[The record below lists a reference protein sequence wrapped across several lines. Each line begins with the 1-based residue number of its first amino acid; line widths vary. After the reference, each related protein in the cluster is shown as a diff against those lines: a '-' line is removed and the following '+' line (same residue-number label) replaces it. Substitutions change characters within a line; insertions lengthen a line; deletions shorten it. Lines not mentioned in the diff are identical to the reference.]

1 MPFLKEKYPNLKDAS
16 FEEKYDFLIH
26 KIGLQGLK
34 EWIPVSDETL
44 REAYVKDKNLN
55 NIPLEDWDRWAGAKT
70 SPTKVSWSPYS
81 LRTLV
86 AEKTGV
92 TTFSLA
98 ECVCL
103 LKQTAIRSIKQ
114 KGE

>member
-1 MPFLKEKYPNLKDAS
+1 MPFLEEKFPHLKDMS
-16 FEEKYDFLIH
+16 FEEKYDFLID
-26 KIGLQGLK
+26 KIGLQALRN
-34 EWIPVSDETL
+34 WIPISDETL
-44 REAYVKDKNLN
+44 RDAYVKDKNLN
-55 NIPLEDWDRWAGAKT
+55 NIPLEDWDRWAGAKA
-70 SPTKVSWSPYS
+70 SPTNVSWSSYS

>member
-1 MPFLKEKYPNLKDAS
+1 MPFLEETYPNLKNVS
-16 FEEKYDFLIH
+16 FEEKYDFLID
-26 KIGLQGLK
+26 KIGFRILRS
-34 EWIPVSDETL
+34 WIPVSDETL
-44 REAYVKDKNLN
+44 KEAYVKDKNLN
-55 NIPLEDWDRWAGAKT
+55 NIPLKDWDRWAGAKA
-70 SPTKVSWSPYS
+70 SPTAVSWNPYS
-81 LRTLV
+81 LRNLI
-86 AEKTGV
+86 AERTGV

>member
-1 MPFLKEKYPNLKDAS
+1 MPFLEEKFPHLKDAS
-16 FEEKYDFLIH
+16 FEEKYDFLIDRLGF
-26 KIGLQGLK
+26 KMLRNRIL
-34 EWIPVSDETL
+34 VSDEML
-44 REAYVKDKNLN
+44 REAYIKDKNLN
-55 NIPLEDWDRWAGAKT
+55 NIPLKDWDRWAEASA
-70 SPTKVSWSPYS
+70 SPTSISWSPYS

-86 AEKTGV
+86 KEKTGV

-103 LKQTAIRSIKQ
+103 LKQTAIRAIKQ

>member
-1 MPFLKEKYPNLKDAS
+1 MPFLEEKYPNLKNAS
-16 FEEKYDFLIH
+16 FEEKYDFLIE
-26 KIGLQGLK
+26 KIGLRILK
-34 EWIPVSDETL
+34 SWIPIPDKSIK
-44 REAYVKDKNLN
+44 EAYAKDKNLN
-55 NIPLEDWDRWAGAKT
+55 NIPLGLWDSWAGASAT
-70 SPTKVSWSPYS
+70 PTDVSWKPYS

-86 AEKTGV
+86 AERTGV

>member
-1 MPFLKEKYPNLKDAS
+1 MPFLEEKFPNLKDAS
-16 FEEKYDFLIH
+16 FEERYDFLIH
-26 KIGLQGLK
+26 KIGLKRLR
-34 EWIPVSDETL
+34 EWIPVSDKAL
-44 REAYVKDKNLN
+44 KEAYAKDKNLN
-55 NIPLEDWDRWAGAKT
+55 NIPLKMWDSWAGAT
-70 SPTKVSWSPYS
+70 AYRTNVVWDRIN
-81 LRTLV
+81 LRTQVKL
-86 AEKTGV
+86 KTGV

>member
-1 MPFLKEKYPNLKDAS
+1 MPFLEEKYPNLKNAS
-16 FEEKYDFLIH
+16 FEEKYDFLID
-26 KIGLQGLK
+26 KIGLRILRS
-34 EWIPVSDETL
+34 WIPISDESIKETY
-44 REAYVKDKNLN
+44 AKDKNLN
-55 NIPLEDWDRWAGAKT
+55 NIPLEDWDRWTGASAT
-70 SPTKVSWSPYS
+70 PTDVSWKPYN
-81 LRTLV
+81 LRTLI

-103 LKQTAIRSIKQ
+103 LKQTATRSIKQ

>member
-1 MPFLKEKYPNLKDAS
+1 MPFLEEKFPHLKDMS
-16 FEEKYDFLIH
+16 FEEKYDFLID
-26 KIGLQGLK
+26 GLGFKMLRT
-34 EWIPVSDETL
+34 WIPVSDESIK
-44 REAYVKDKNLN
+44 EAYAKDKNLN
-55 NIPLEDWDRWAGAKT
+55 NIPLEDWDRWAGAKA
-70 SPTKVSWSPYS
+70 SPTNVSWKPYS

-86 AEKTGV
+86 AERTGV

>member
-1 MPFLKEKYPNLKDAS
+1 MPFLEEKYPSLKNAS
-16 FEEKYDFLIH
+16 FEEKYDFLID
-26 KIGLQGLK
+26 KIGLRILRS
-34 EWIPVSDETL
+34 WIPISDEQIK
-44 REAYVKDKNLN
+44 EAYEKDKNLN
-55 NIPLEDWDRWAGAKT
+55 NITLKDWDRWAGAKA
-70 SPTKVSWSPYS
+70 SPTSVSWKPYS

-86 AEKTGV
+86 AERTGV

>member
-1 MPFLKEKYPNLKDAS
+1 MPFLEEKFPHLKDAS
-16 FEEKYDFLIH
+16 FEEKYDFLID
-26 KIGLQGLK
+26 KIELQTLRS
-34 EWIPVSDETL
+34 WIPISDEQIK
-44 REAYVKDKNLN
+44 EAYVKDKNLN
-55 NIPLEDWDRWAGAKT
+55 NIPLKDWDRWAGALA
-70 SPTKVSWSPYS
+70 SPTSVSWRPYS

-86 AEKTGV
+86 AERTGV
-92 TTFSLA
+92 KTFSLA